1 MGRKVIALCKNFV
14 LAKNFTL
21 ALGCISAMAFMGV
34 FSSQPLQGQQI
45 RVAQPFQTAGDSYY
59 ERFGVN
65 FGMNFGGGGRIRGL
79 SPAGQILPRVQLTQ
93 GSAAGTAPAFGGY
106 NPNSP
111 LRTGITRL
119 GGDVGFSL
127 GIVAGKG
134 NRRSMTSQTPSV
146 MVQNGQSGS
155 IFSGANR
162 PFVTSLTPVNG
173 GMRMPTIIA
182 RPLNPPS
189 LGPLNLDAPVKRY
202 GTEER
207 TYSSQNSTAT
217 QGALSIQEI
226 RRRKQLEAN
235 GKAHA
240 LLVDVNDLIE
250 AAETAEGNGSFGAA
264 RAKYNRAL
272 RKLGDDSEHEE
283 LRVALME
290 KLAAIKSKR

>member
-1 MGRKVIALCKNFV
+1 MDRKVIALFKNCV
-14 LAKNFTL
+14 LAF
-21 ALGCISAMAFMGV
+21 GCISVVTLVGIL
-34 FSSQPLQGQQI
+34 SPQPLQGQQI
-45 RVAQPFQTAGDSYY
+45 LVAQPFQTAGDSYY

-79 SPAGQILPRVQLTQ
+79 SPAGQILPRVQFTQ

-111 LRTGITRL
+111 LRTGITSL

-134 NRRSMTSQTPSV
+134 NRRSMTSQVPSV

-162 PFVTSLTPVNG
+162 PFVTSISPVNG
-173 GMRMPTIIA
+173 GMRMPTIMA
-182 RPLNPPS
+182 RPMNPPS
-189 LGPLNLDAPVKRY
+189 LGPVNLDAPVTRY

-207 TYSSQNSTAT
+207 TYSSANSTAA
-217 QGALSIQEI
+217 QGALSIHEI
-226 RRRKQLEAN
+226 RRRKQQDSD
-235 GKAHA
+235 GQVHA
-240 LLVDVNDLIE
+240 LLVEVNDLIE
-250 AAETAEGNGSFGAA
+250 AAETAESNQSYGAA

-272 RKLGDDSEHEE
+272 RKLGDKAEHEE
-283 LRVALME
+283 LRVALMG
-290 KLAAIKSKR
+290 KLTKIKSKR